1 MINDG
6 DDSAARKLARVNRH
20 LFLDVI
26 SYSGYLTVDEEFNSN
41 LWFWFFPAEGTSH
54 FYEDDNDSDYIIDYD
69 DAKNNTID
77 YKNENKPLLLWLQGG
92 PGASSLFGLFTEN
105 GPFLINEDHI
115 SISSEY
121 TSLYIVNNSKY
132 QFISLENPYS
142 WNKNYSMLYIDNPVG
157 TGFSFTN
164 DDGYVQTVD
173 EAGAHLLEALKQFLK
188 MFPWLQEAPL
198 YLTGES
204 FAGKYIPVLATKI
217 DEANAKHDFKINMKG
232 MAIGNAFIDPKNML
246 HYSDFALQTGLID
259 RHGYNEMKLFEIL
272 TIEDIT
278 QPLSKIYYDYIL
290 ETFLKY
296 SYYMNIYNVLQPKQL
311 VTDKYLKYINQI
323 HVRISN
329 YVLNGNLLIIC
340 MPFL

>member
-1 MINDG
+1 
-6 DDSAARKLARVNRH
+6 
-20 LFLDVI
+20 
-26 SYSGYLTVDEEFNSN
+26 
-41 LWFWFFPAEGTSH
+41 
-54 FYEDDNDSDYIIDYD
+54 
-69 DAKNNTID
+69 
-77 YKNENKPLLLWLQGG
+77 
-92 PGASSLFGLFTEN
+92 
-105 GPFLINEDHI
+105 
-115 SISSEY
+115 
-121 TSLYIVNNSKY
+121 
-132 QFISLENPYS
+132 
-142 WNKNYSMLYIDNPVG
+142 MLYIDNPVG

-173 EAGAHLLEALKQFLK
+173 QAGAHLYDALKQFLK

-217 DEANAKHDFKINMKG
+217 DEANTKHDFKMNMKG

-296 SYYMNIYNVLQPKQL
+296 SYYMNVYNVLQPTQL
-311 VTDKYLKYINQI
+311 VSDKYLKYINQI
-323 HVRISN
+323 HVRIQFRILYSTAT
-329 YVLNGNLLIIC
+329 Y
-340 MPFL
+340 